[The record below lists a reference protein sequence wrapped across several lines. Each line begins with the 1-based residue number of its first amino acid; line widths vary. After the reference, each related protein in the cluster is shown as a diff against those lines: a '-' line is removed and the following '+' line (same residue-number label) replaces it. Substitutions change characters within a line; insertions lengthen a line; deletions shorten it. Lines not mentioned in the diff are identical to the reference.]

1 MYICLCS
8 LTACGIENKPEQS
21 LSEEVRNENNENQ
34 QEQSPL
40 KVIDYEMLGIKEYK
54 YPSEFYMGNNLE
66 IAITQLALNY
76 ENFNKDIVDSREWKE
91 IFVAKL
97 PQQGRGEFLKAGV
110 LADYFHKLFSVCR
123 GFQRFRKFALQV
135 I

>member
-8 LTACGIENKPEQS
+8 LTTCGIENKPEQS

-97 PQQGRGEFLKAGV
+97 PQQGRPLK
-110 LADYFHKLFSVCR
+110 K
-123 GFQRFRKFALQV
+123 
-135 I
+135 